1 MTIYPEALRSS
12 SSLSITADKL
22 TLGYA
27 GKVVAQDLS
36 LTIPSGHFTAI
47 IGPNGC
53 GKSTLL
59 KTLCRILK
67 PLQGEILLD
76 GQAIQRYP
84 AKALAQRIG
93 LLPQTASAPEG
104 ISVSELVSRGR
115 YPYQSWLKQW
125 SDTDQQAIEQAI
137 RLTGLTELIDRV
149 VDELSGGQRQRVWIA
164 MVLAQ
169 QTPFILLD
177 EPTTYLDITHQIE
190 LLELFS
196 ALHQQGRTFVA
207 VLHDINQACRY
218 ATHLI
223 AMRDGRIVAEGVP
236 SQIVTPELMKTVF
249 DLDCDVISDPVSAT
263 PLIIPHRK
271 PVMYCDTE

>member
-137 RLTGLTELIDRV
+137 RLTGLTELTDRV

-196 ALHQQGRTFVA
+196 ALHQ
-207 VLHDINQACRY
+207 
-218 ATHLI
+218 
-223 AMRDGRIVAEGVP
+223 
-236 SQIVTPELMKTVF
+236 
-249 DLDCDVISDPVSAT
+249 
-263 PLIIPHRK
+263 
-271 PVMYCDTE
+271 

>member
-149 VDELSGGQRQRVWIA
+149 VDELSGGQRKRVWIA

-249 DLDCDVISDPVSAT
+249 DLDCDVIADPVSAT

>member
-76 GQAIQRYP
+76 GQAIQHYP